1 VNIDHRSRDHVR
13 QSPLD
18 LYGHGYSHRLG
29 WQILPYRPVLYR
41 PGPRTDLDSFMAGD
55 GVSDP
60 ISSFLLP
67 SYTRSVTADEKL
79 LTEPMQ
85 DPRHRR
91 GRPGVQNPGQPS
103 TFGIQG
109 YTCYGHGYD
118 RHQQSSQA
126 VPLQVRRCYFFSLS
140 ILTSFGQ
147 KDVGE
152 PKATVA
158 AEYIMKRVPA

>member
-1 VNIDHRSRDHVR
+1 
-13 QSPLD
+13 
-18 LYGHGYSHRLG
+18 
-29 WQILPYRPVLYR
+29 
-41 PGPRTDLDSFMAGD
+41 MAGD

-103 TFGIQG
+103 TFGIQEN
-109 YTCYGHGYD
+109 TCYGHGYD
-118 RHQQSSQA
+118 RHQQS
-126 VPLQVRRCYFFSLS
+126 
-140 ILTSFGQ
+140 
-147 KDVGE
+147 
-152 PKATVA
+152 
-158 AEYIMKRVPA
+158 

>member
-1 VNIDHRSRDHVR
+1 VNILDHRSRDHVR

-79 LTEPMQ
+79 LTEP
-85 DPRHRR
+85 
-91 GRPGVQNPGQPS
+91 VQE
-103 TFGIQG
+103 
-109 YTCYGHGYD
+109 
-118 RHQQSSQA
+118 SSA
-126 VPLQVRRCYFFSLS
+126 REAWGAKSWP
-140 ILTSFGQ
+140 T
-147 KDVGE
+147 
-152 PKATVA
+152 
-158 AEYIMKRVPA
+158 